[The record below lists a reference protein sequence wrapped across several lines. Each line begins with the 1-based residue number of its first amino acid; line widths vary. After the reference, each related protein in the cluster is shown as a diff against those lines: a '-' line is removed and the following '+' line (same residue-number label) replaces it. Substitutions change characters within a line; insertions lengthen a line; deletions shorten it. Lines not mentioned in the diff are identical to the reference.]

1 MTATQARK
9 NFFDLIAAAGKPG
22 FAVTITHDGLPKV
35 VMMSFE
41 EFEGWMETMDI
52 LSDPEE
58 AAAVREAMEEMK
70 KGNAKTTTW
79 EEAKKEIGI

>member
-9 NFFDLIAAAGKPG
+9 NFFALIAASQKPG
-22 FAVTITHDGLPKV
+22 FAVTITHEGLPKV

-52 LSDPEE
+52 LSDPKE
-58 AAAVREAMEEMK
+58 AAAVRAAFKEYKSGKAETMTLAEF
-70 KGNAKTTTW
+70 
-79 EEAKKEIGI
+79 KKELDL